1 MRKRKILEVSDF
13 HNVGGAAIA
22 AGRISSS
29 LKQRNIEVDRISSD
43 SSDPDTT
50 LFLGRKTQL
59 LRDLLVLMNLS
70 SLGTRVARKETNR
83 QFHLLIKRHAPDSI
97 LIHNIHG
104 VGWPMDLVAI
114 AASHAPTTWTLH
126 DCWSFSGTYYP
137 SHAPKPSMRMS
148 NELNNF
154 WKRTNLNR
162 VKCHPFSAVS
172 PSRWMHDRAQ
182 ESFWKE
188 YSVEAIHN
196 PIPDSYFRE
205 RDRRSCKKSLGLNED
220 DPVVLCIAGNLNEE
234 RKGGS
239 ILQEIIRS
247 TPNDKTQYLLVGD
260 GSFYSSADSDQV
272 KSLGFLRDE
281 ITLQIAYSASDLLL
295 HPAPIDNLPNTV
307 AESMSCGTPVLAF
320 ETGGLPEMVI
330 PKKSGWLVKTL
341 QAESMINVLS
351 NILLSHDYE
360 TLRESCRATAKDLF
374 DQSEIAERYEDHLLG
389 RAFNNDL
396 GSSKNRSTI

>member
-1 MRKRKILEVSDF
+1 MRKKRILEVSDF
-13 HNVGGAAIA
+13 SQIGGAAIA

-83 QFHLLIKRHAPDSI
+83 QFHLLIKRHAPDFI

-104 VGWPMDLVAI
+104 VGWPIDLVAI
-114 AASHAPTTWTLH
+114 AANHAPTTWTLH

-137 SHAPKPSMRMS
+137 SHAPKPSPSMS
-148 NELNNF
+148 NELNSF
-154 WKRTNLNR
+154 WKKTIPNR

-188 YSVEAIHN
+188 YPVEAIHN
-196 PIPDSYFRE
+196 SIPDSYFKE
-205 RDRRSCKKSLGLNED
+205 RDRKSCKKSLGLNED
-220 DPVVLCIAGNLNEE
+220 NPVVLCIAGNLDEE

-247 TPNDKTQYLLVGD
+247 TPKEKTQFLLVGS
-260 GSFYSSADSDQV
+260 GHLFKSADSDRV
-272 KSLGFLRDE
+272 KSLGFVRDE

-295 HPAPIDNLPNTV
+295 HTAPIDNLPNTV

-330 PKKSGWLVKTL
+330 PQKSGWLVKEI
-341 QAESMINVLS
+341 QAEPMINVLS
-351 NILLSHDYE
+351 NILLSHDYS
-360 TLRESCRATAKDLF
+360 TLRESCRATAKVLF
-374 DQSEIAERYEDHLLG
+374 DQNKIAQRYENHLL
-389 RAFNNDL
+389 NIL
-396 GSSKNRSTI
+396 C